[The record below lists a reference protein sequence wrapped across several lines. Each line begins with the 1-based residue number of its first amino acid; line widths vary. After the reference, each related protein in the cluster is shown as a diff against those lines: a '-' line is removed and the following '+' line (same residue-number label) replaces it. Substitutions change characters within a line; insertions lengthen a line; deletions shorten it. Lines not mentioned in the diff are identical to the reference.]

1 MKRFL
6 LPLSLIIFAAVAAWV
21 DIQRISV
28 PMIRTSPMHPI
39 YTISSPDDAT
49 ALAQGKTVIKLGPCL
64 FGLYPGAMAF
74 KSPTEAKDFIG
85 LKGYDPKKWRIFQL
99 SGDYQ
104 LDVTEGVLNKTLQ
117 LSRDMTPS
125 DNQ

>member
-6 LPLSLIIFAAVAAWV
+6 LPLLLIIFAAVAAWV

-28 PMIRTSPMHPI
+28 PMVRTSPLHPI
-39 YTISSPDDAT
+39 YTISAPDDAT

-117 LSRDMTPS
+117 LSRDLTTN
-125 DNQ
+125 DIQ

>member
-6 LPLSLIIFAAVAAWV
+6 IPLSLIIFAMVAAWV
-21 DIQRISV
+21 DIQRLSV
-28 PMIRTSPMHPI
+28 PMVRPSPLHPV
-39 YTISSPDDAT
+39 YTISSPDDAI
-49 ALAQGKTVIKLGPCL
+49 ALAQGKTVVKLGPCL
-64 FGLYPGAMAF
+64 FGLYPGAIAF
-74 KSPTEAKDFIG
+74 QSLTQAKDFIG
-85 LKGYDPKKWRIFQL
+85 LKGYEPEKWRIFQL

-117 LSRDMTPS
+117 LSRDMTAG

>member
-6 LPLSLIIFAAVAAWV
+6 IPLSLIIFAMVAAWV
-21 DIQRISV
+21 DIQRLSV
-28 PMIRTSPMHPI
+28 PMVRPSPLHPV
-39 YTISSPDDAT
+39 YTISSPDDAV
-49 ALAQGKTVIKLGPCL
+49 ALAQGKTVVKLGPCL
-64 FGLYPGAMAF
+64 FGLYPGAIAF
-74 KSPTEAKDFIG
+74 QSLTQAKDFIG
-85 LKGYDPKKWRIFQL
+85 LKGYEPEKWRIFQL

-117 LSRDMTPS
+117 LSRDMTAG